1 MAKRISPKT
10 KKIDTYIGVDSVIT
24 GDIQSSKSI
33 SVDGKVNGNVTCT
46 GELIIG
52 RNATIT
58 GNIKAY
64 NVHSSG
70 YVKGDID
77 ADDFI
82 KLTTT
87 CKVEG
92 NICSKSFIAD
102 EGSIFNG
109 LCNMCGNTPNE
120 ENNQK

>member
-1 MAKRISPKT
+1 MATRISQKT
-10 KKIDTYIGVDSVIT
+10 KKIDTYIGVDSTIN
-24 GDIQSSKSI
+24 GDIQSSKSVSI
-33 SVDGKVNGNVTCT
+33 EGTVNGNITCK

-52 RNATIT
+52 KNAVIT

-70 YVKGDID
+70 YIKGDVD

-109 LCNMCGNTPNE
+109 LCNMCGTTPDE